1 MTRAFNVNTTLGFLR
16 TSVPRLYLPPT
27 GRELGIRWR
36 QGRSA
41 RVVVTLETRSGDVV
55 RTLALRRY
63 APGPRA
69 LVWNGLGRD
78 RKAVRGGR
86 YLVRVVARNELG
98 RAELV
103 RPFAVQRIVGARPAG
118 PRG

>member
-1 MTRAFNVNTTLGFLR
+1 MTRAFSVNTTIGFLR
-16 TSVPRLYLPPT
+16 TSVPRLYLPRT

-36 QGRSA
+36 QARSA

-63 APGPRA
+63 AAGLQA

-86 YLVRVVARNELG
+86 YLVRLVARNDLG
-98 RAELV
+98 RLELV
-103 RPFAVQRIVGARPAG
+103 RPVTVQRIVGKKRSG
-118 PRG
+118 G